1 MALSPVSRCHRLLA
15 LGLIALLAAGCGD
28 RPAAEAKGAGGAAKG
43 GRGGAGG
50 AAPVVTATAARK
62 PIPLVID
69 AIGLIESMRS
79 ASIRSQV
86 TGTLFRIAIKEGQ
99 DVKAGDLLFE
109 LDPRPLQNALQT
121 AQSDLRKLRVQL
133 EYAQGQVARYQAL
146 SAEQMVSREQY
157 QKIQDDAR
165 ALEAQ
170 VASSEALL
178 ANAKLQLEYSAIKAP
193 VGGRTGNLFVHEGDL
208 IRANDQ
214 TPMVTINQINPIYVT
229 FGVPQQHLAAI
240 NRFRT
245 EGSLKIKVTPPGTDE
260 RPELG
265 ELTFIDNTVDAST
278 GTIKLKGTLANEQ
291 HRLWPGQF
299 ASVTVTLAEP
309 PVIAVPAS
317 AIQTS
322 QTGQYVF
329 VVTAEKLAELRPVVV
344 ERTFEN
350 EAVIAKGLN
359 EGEIVVIDGQ
369 LRVVPGRPVEIK
381 QPNASPGGGRGPGGG
396 KGGKGGDESKAKK
409 KKQES

>member
-1 MALSPVSRCHRLLA
+1 MALSSVFRCPQ
-15 LGLIALLAAGCGD
+15 LIAISIIALVLTACGD
-28 RPAAEAKGAGGAAKG
+28 KPAADAKGGGGAAKG
-43 GRGGAGG
+43 GRGGGG
-50 AAPVVTATAARK
+50 AAPVVTAVAVRK

-69 AIGLIESMRS
+69 AIGVVESMRS

-109 LDPRPLQNALQT
+109 LDPRPLQNAVQT
-121 AQSDLRKLRVQL
+121 VQSDLRKLRVQL

-170 VASSEALL
+170 VASSEAVL

-193 VGGRTGNLFVHEGDL
+193 VSGRTGNLFVHEGDL

-214 TPMVTINQINPIYVT
+214 MAMVTINQIDPIYVT
-229 FGVPQQHLAAI
+229 FGVPQQHLGAI
-240 NRFRT
+240 NRFRA
-245 EGSLKIKVTPPGTDE
+245 EGSLKVKVTPPGLDE
-260 RPELG
+260 RPEFG
-265 ELTFIDNTVDAST
+265 ELTFIDNTVDATT
-278 GTIKLKGTLANEQ
+278 GTIRLKGTLANEK

-299 ASVTVTLAEP
+299 SSITVTLAEP
-309 PVIAVPAS
+309 PVIVIPAS
-317 AIQTS
+317 AVQTS
-322 QTGQYVF
+322 QTGQHVF

-359 EGEIVVIDGQ
+359 EGETVVIDGQ

-381 QPNASPGGGRGPGGG
+381 QPNASGGSGRGAGGG
-396 KGGKGGDESKAKK
+396 KGGDDAKAKK
-409 KKQES
+409 KKKES

>member
-1 MALSPVSRCHRLLA
+1 MLFRS
-15 LGLIALLAAGCGD
+15 
-28 RPAAEAKGAGGAAKG
+28 
-43 GRGGAGG
+43 
-50 AAPVVTATAARK
+50 
-62 PIPLVID
+62 VID

-193 VGGRTGNLFVHEGDL
+193 VGGRTGKIG
-208 IRANDQ
+208 RAH
-214 TPMVTINQINPIYVT
+214 V
-229 FGVPQQHLAAI
+229 
-240 NRFRT
+240 
-245 EGSLKIKVTPPGTDE
+245 
-260 RPELG
+260 
-265 ELTFIDNTVDAST
+265 
-278 GTIKLKGTLANEQ
+278 
-291 HRLWPGQF
+291 
-299 ASVTVTLAEP
+299 
-309 PVIAVPAS
+309 
-317 AIQTS
+317 
-322 QTGQYVF
+322 
-329 VVTAEKLAELRPVVV
+329 
-344 ERTFEN
+344 
-350 EAVIAKGLN
+350 
-359 EGEIVVIDGQ
+359 
-369 LRVVPGRPVEIK
+369 
-381 QPNASPGGGRGPGGG
+381 
-396 KGGKGGDESKAKK
+396 
-409 KKQES
+409 

>member
-1 MALSPVSRCHRLLA
+1 MALSLLFRNR
-15 LGLIALLAAGCGD
+15 GLIAVSALALFTAACGEK
-28 RPAAEAKGAGGAAKG
+28 PAADAKGASGGAKG
-43 GRGGAGG
+43 GRGGGG
-50 AAPVVTATAARK
+50 AAPVVTAQAVRK

-69 AIGLIESMRS
+69 AIGVIESMRS
-79 ASIRSQV
+79 AAIRAQV

-109 LDPRPLQNALQT
+109 LDPRPLQNAVQT

-133 EYAQGQVARYQAL
+133 EYAQGQVARYQSL

-170 VASSEALL
+170 VASSEAVL

-193 VGGRTGNLFVHEGDL
+193 VSGRTGNLFVHEGDL

-214 TPMVTINQINPIYVT
+214 QAMVTINQIDPIYVT

-240 NRFRT
+240 NRFRA
-245 EGSLKIKVTPPGTDE
+245 EGSLKVKVTPPGTDE
-260 RPELG
+260 RPEFG
-265 ELTFIDNTVDAST
+265 ELTFIDNTVDATT
-278 GTIKLKGTLANEQ
+278 GTIRLKGTLSNEK

-309 PVIAVPAS
+309 RWSPSRPARSKLRKPVSTCSSSRLKKSP
-317 AIQTS
+317 
-322 QTGQYVF
+322 
-329 VVTAEKLAELRPVVV
+329 
-344 ERTFEN
+344 N
-350 EAVIAKGLN
+350 C
-359 EGEIVVIDGQ
+359 
-369 LRVVPGRPVEIK
+369 GRWWSSV
-381 QPNASPGGGRGPGGG
+381 R
-396 KGGKGGDESKAKK
+396 SKTKR
-409 KKQES
+409 

>member
-1 MALSPVSRCHRLLA
+1 MASSSVFRCHRLIA
-15 LGLIALLAAGCGD
+15 LGLIALLVAGCGEK
-28 RPAAEAKGAGGAAKG
+28 PAAEAKGPGGGAKG

-50 AAPVVTATAARK
+50 AAPVVTATAVRK
-62 PIPLVID
+62 PVPLVID

-109 LDPRPLQNALQT
+109 LDPRPLQNAVQT
-121 AQSDLRKLRVQL
+121 AQSDLRKLRVQF

-240 NRFRT
+240 NRFRG

-260 RPELG
+260 RPEMG

-299 ASVTVTLAEP
+299 SSVTVTLAEP
-309 PVIAVPAS
+309 PVITVPAS

-322 QTGQYVF
+322 QTGQYLF
-329 VVTAEKLAELRPVVV
+329 VVTAEKIAELRPVVV

-350 EAVIAKGLN
+350 EAVVAKGLN

-381 QPNASPGGGRGPGGG
+381 QPNSSPGGGRGPAGA